1 MPSYIYNN
9 MKRKKEQVTNRAIKS
24 YLDDAVKIILSNKSS
39 ITVLSDFLFNYL
51 EMKGETEMYT
61 KFMEDKINGL
71 MEQSSKRDGEILG
84 EPVQDSK
91 EEAEEEE

>member
-1 MPSYIYNN
+1 
-9 MKRKKEQVTNRAIKS
+9 MKRKKERVTNRVIKN
-24 YLDDAVKIILSNKSS
+24 YLDDAVKMILSNKSS

-84 EPVQDSK
+84 EPIQEDK
-91 EEAEEEE
+91 KEAEEEE

>member
-1 MPSYIYNN
+1 

-84 EPVQDSK
+84 EPIQEDK
-91 EEAEEEE
+91 KEAEEEE

>member
-1 MPSYIYNN
+1 
-9 MKRKKEQVTNRAIKS
+9 
-24 YLDDAVKIILSNKSS
+24 
-39 ITVLSDFLFNYL
+39 
-51 EMKGETEMYT
+51 MKGETEMYT

-71 MEQSSKRDGEILG
+71 MEQSSKGDGEILG

>member
-84 EPVQDSK
+84 EPIQEDK
-91 EEAEEEE
+91 KEAEEEE

>member
-1 MPSYIYNN
+1 
-9 MKRKKEQVTNRAIKS
+9 MKRKKERVTNRVIKN
-24 YLDDAVKIILSNKSS
+24 YLDDAVKMILSNKSS

-71 MEQSSKRDGEILG
+71 MEQSSKGDGEILR
-84 EPVQDSK
+84 EPVQGSK
-91 EEAEEEE
+91 EEKEEEE